1 MTDDP
6 VPDDGPTK
14 PEPMRSAA
22 SWGLVFDIGIRM
34 GVSVGIGLGAG
45 LLLDN
50 WLGTRPIFTL
60 IGMIVGIAAA
70 FYALWDVAR
79 DAMRR

>member
-6 VPDDGPTK
+6 GSDDGPTK
-14 PEPMRSAA
+14 PEPMGSAA

-34 GVSVGIGLGAG
+34 GVSVAIGLGGG

-60 IGMIVGIAAA
+60 IGMILGIAAA
-70 FYALWDVAR
+70 MYSLWDVAR